1 MCYFLNFPR
10 ENQNFQKSVLNIC
23 FFFFLDIYTN
33 TLTNVEYWDSR
44 WLIFISRRKFSFPR
58 CLNTAMNSKNYG
70 KSGSLE
76 IIYITFL
83 IYDMPAMFFSIL
95 NTWQTLLTN
104 HSFLRQLQTS
114 SQDSTTIAFSH
125 KWFKRTSLLT
135 IKSSSELFISQMRK

>member
-1 MCYFLNFPR
+1 
-10 ENQNFQKSVLNIC
+10 
-23 FFFFLDIYTN
+23 
-33 TLTNVEYWDSR
+33 
-44 WLIFISRRKFSFPR
+44 
-58 CLNTAMNSKNYG
+58 MNSKNYG

-125 KWFKRTSLLT
+125 KWFKKTSLLT
-135 IKSSSELFISQMRK
+135 IKSSSELFISQMRKWTILDSVQQKTVHLLDLLSVSRGLHFKRLPSWLKSTLNFEDVLN